1 MFFRQP
7 LLAVFLGQC
16 FRDYILCINVF
27 LWHMGIFSLLAA
39 GLFSCSRLRGT
50 QGARRNT
57 TAQSWALVDVRG
69 TCSGGSQSQVPTG
82 RHSEHVGPS
91 RSLQTHVEVKKE
103 CPTAHVIS
111 GILNVINVVRH
122 YFLGDG
128 KVFPRHQH
136 ARHAT
141 TFNTI
146 RQISMT
152 SEGYGLLPRI

>member
-1 MFFRQP
+1 MIMFFRQP

-69 TCSGGSQSQVPTG
+69 TCSGGSTWQVPSG
-82 RHSEHVGPS
+82 RDSEHVEPF
-91 RSLQTHVEVKKE
+91 RPMQTHVHNTCDLWYILTWVKK
-103 CPTAHVIS
+103 CPTAHAIS
-111 GILNVINVVRH
+111 MILNVVNVARH
-122 YFLGDG
+122 YLVMETYQ
-128 KVFPRHQH
+128 VFPNLRD
-136 ARHAT
+136 
-141 TFNTI
+141 I
-146 RQISMT
+146 RP
-152 SEGYGLLPRI
+152 LLVQ